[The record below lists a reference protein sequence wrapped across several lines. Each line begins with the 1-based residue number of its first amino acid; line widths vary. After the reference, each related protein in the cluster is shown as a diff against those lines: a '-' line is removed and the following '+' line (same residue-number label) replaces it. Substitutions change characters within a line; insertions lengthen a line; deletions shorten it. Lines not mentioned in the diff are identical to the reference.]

1 MTVLSIQPPGGE
13 NCQKL
18 APKKRGRHNR
28 YDKWILADRFE
39 LVTRVNHI
47 QCALASLEFGIFLI
61 SYSLEHI

>member
-1 MTVLSIQPPGGE
+1 MRGVTFDSSLQPPGGE

-18 APKKRGRHNR
+18 APKKEVGTIDTILLK

-47 QCALASLEFGIFLI
+47 QCALASLE
-61 SYSLEHI
+61 SY